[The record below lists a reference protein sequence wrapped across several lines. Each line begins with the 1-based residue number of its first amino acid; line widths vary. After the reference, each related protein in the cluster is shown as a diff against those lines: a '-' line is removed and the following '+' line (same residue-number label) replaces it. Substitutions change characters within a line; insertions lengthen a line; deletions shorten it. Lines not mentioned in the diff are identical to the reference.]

1 MKKFGLLI
9 LGAMIVFACSK
20 ESDNTMYVKAKVKG
34 LKKGTFYL
42 QKQVDSA
49 IVSVDSINVN
59 GKDEFIMTD
68 EVISPEVY
76 YLTLG
81 NSDKKIM
88 FFGEKDTVT
97 VQTQLDLFSVRG
109 KISGSANQDLLD
121 DFRGVQQKF
130 SNQYLDLVKEDFE
143 ARQSGNQDSIDI
155 VTKKIKNW
163 ERKKYLYTTNFA
175 VNHGDYEVS
184 PYIALTE
191 LVNANITLLDT
202 VNKSLTPKIKESKYG
217 KELDQFVNDIKND
230 PTQE

>member
-9 LGAMIVFACSK
+9 IGALVVFACSK
-20 ESDNTMYVKAKVKG
+20 DNENTMYVKAKVRG

-59 GKDEFIMTD
+59 GTDEFLLTD

-76 YLTLG
+76 FLTMG
-81 NSDKKIM
+81 NSDKKIA
-88 FFGEKDTVT
+88 FFGEKDTVK

-109 KISGSANQDLLD
+109 KISGSENQALLD
-121 DFRGVQQKF
+121 DFKEVQQKF
-130 SNQYLDLVKEDFE
+130 SNQYLDLVKEDFD
-143 ARQSGNQDSIDI
+143 ARKSGNQDSIDL
-155 VTKKIKNW
+155 VVKKIKNW

-175 VNHGDYEVS
+175 VNHSDFEVS

-191 LVNANITLLDT
+191 LVNANIALLDT
-202 VNKSLTPKIKESKYG
+202 VNKSLTPKIKASKYG
-217 KELDQFVNDIKND
+217 LELDQFVTDIKSD
-230 PTQE
+230 STEQ